1 MIFDEMQDLNFL
13 YKSWKLIFASGALSL
28 LLSTIIILFAL
39 KKLVPLFERIHQY
52 RLRDQHDEPIPKI
65 GGLGLMGSMFL
76 TIVVLWNIPFDT
88 EIPHF
93 QTLNQSRFFGL
104 IIGGLLAWSLG
115 FVDDHFKISAR
126 WKLLGQFV
134 LALFALQTGFT
145 IEHLKGP
152 FFQEIDLGFM
162 VWPIT
167 ILWIVTIMN
176 AINLIDGL
184 DGLAGGIVLTVL
196 ITLGVILWNSG
207 ALPLLL
213 VIMSLFGAVIG
224 FLLFNRSP
232 AIAFM
237 GDSGS
242 QFLGYMTALLSIW
255 ATESADGKQSMLP
268 LLILAIPLLDVFFAF
283 TRRLLKGVPFY
294 SADRDHIH
302 HRLLAKGFSSSKSV
316 VILVALSFIFS
327 VLSLVTVYNSYFQGF
342 SFTVGLLICFFILYA
357 LEYDLLRKPMAS
369 IQGQNNLRKRRELM
383 IMLADQI
390 DDYFEKDHNSS
401 LVIHSFNYWCKLVG
415 IYQYKLVNEGKDYH
429 YYGSDNDSLRIIIY
443 RFRNWEIHLG
453 LPRESWSIDS
463 DVKGDLME
471 KVFNAL
477 VNRLELLESTK
488 VVDMQQ
494 R

>member
-39 KKLVPLFERIHQY
+39 KKLVPLFERIHKN
-52 RLRDQHDEPIPKI
+52 RLRDQHDEPIPNI

-88 EIPHF
+88 EIPFF
-93 QTLNQSRFFGL
+93 QTVNQSRFFGL
-104 IIGGLLAWSLG
+104 IVGGFMAWSLG
-115 FVDDHFKISAR
+115 FVDDLFKISAR

-134 LALFALQTGFT
+134 LALFAIHTGFA
-145 IEHLKGP
+145 IEQLKGP
-152 FFQEIDLGFM
+152 FFQEFDLGFM
-162 VWPIT
+162 AWPIT
-167 ILWIVTIMN
+167 ILWVVTIMN

-184 DGLAGGIVLTVL
+184 DGLAGGIVITVL
-196 ITLGVILWNSG
+196 ITFGVILWSSG
-207 ALPLLL
+207 SLPLLL

-224 FLLFNRSP
+224 FLLFNRPP
-232 AIAFM
+232 AITFM

-283 TRRLLKGVPFY
+283 TRRLLKGIPFY

-302 HRLLAKGFSSSKSV
+302 HRLLAKGHSPSKSV
-316 VILVALSFIFS
+316 LILVALSFLFS
-327 VLSLVTVYNSYFQGF
+327 VLSLIAVYNSYLQGF
-342 SFTVGLLICFFILYA
+342 SYTAGLLLCFFILYA

-369 IQGQNNLRKRRELM
+369 IQDQNSLRKRREFM

-390 DDYFEKDHNSS
+390 DDYFEKDHNSQ

-415 IYQYKLVNEGKDYH
+415 ICQYKLVYEGKDCH

-477 VNRLELLESTK
+477 VKRLELLESSK
-488 VVDMQQ
+488 VLEPQKL
-494 R
+494 

>member
-1 MIFDEMQDLNFL
+1 
-13 YKSWKLIFASGALSL
+13 
-28 LLSTIIILFAL
+28 
-39 KKLVPLFERIHQY
+39 
-52 RLRDQHDEPIPKI
+52 
-65 GGLGLMGSMFL
+65 
-76 TIVVLWNIPFDT
+76 
-88 EIPHF
+88 
-93 QTLNQSRFFGL
+93 
-104 IIGGLLAWSLG
+104 
-115 FVDDHFKISAR
+115 
-126 WKLLGQFV
+126 
-134 LALFALQTGFT
+134 
-145 IEHLKGP
+145 
-152 FFQEIDLGFM
+152 LGFM
-162 VWPIT
+162 AWPIT
-167 ILWIVTIMN
+167 ILWVVTIMN

-184 DGLAGGIVLTVL
+184 DGLAGGIVITVL
-196 ITLGVILWNSG
+196 ITLGVILWSSG
-207 ALPLLL
+207 SLPLLL
-213 VIMSLFGAVIG
+213 VIMSLFGAIIG
-224 FLLFNRSP
+224 FLLFNRPP
-232 AIAFM
+232 AITFM

-283 TRRLLKGVPFY
+283 TRRLLKGIPFY

-302 HRLLAKGFSSSKSV
+302 HRLLAKGFSPSKSV
-316 VILVALSFIFS
+316 VILVGLSFIFS
-327 VLSLVTVYNSYFQGF
+327 IISLITVYNSYLQGF
-342 SFTVGLLICFFILYA
+342 SFTVGLLICFFILYF

-415 IYQYKLVNEGKDYH
+415 ICQYKLVYEGKDCH
-429 YYGSDNDSLRIIIY
+429 YYGSDNDSLRFIIY

-477 VNRLELLESTK
+477 VKRLELLESSK
-488 VVDMQQ
+488 VLESQKK
-494 R
+494 

>member
-1 MIFDEMQDLNFL
+1 MQDLNFL

-28 LLSTIIILFAL
+28 LISTIIILFAL
-39 KKLVPLFERIHQY
+39 NKLVPLFDKFDQN
-52 RLRDQHDEPIPKI
+52 RLRDQHEEPIPKI
-65 GGLGLMGSMFL
+65 GGLGIMGSLFL
-76 TIVVLWNIPFDT
+76 TVVILWSIPFDT

-93 QTLNQSRFFGL
+93 ETLNESRILGL

-115 FVDDHFKISAR
+115 FVDDLYKISAR
-126 WKLLGQFV
+126 WKLLGQCV
-134 LALFALQTGFT
+134 LALFAIQTGFA
-145 IEHLKGP
+145 IDNLQGP
-152 FFQEIDLGFM
+152 FFQEMDLGFL

-167 ILWIVTIMN
+167 VLWVVTIMN

-196 ITLGVILWNSG
+196 TTLCIISWWNG

-213 VIMSLFGAVIG
+213 VIMALFGATLG

-232 AIAFM
+232 AITFM

-242 QFLGYMTALLSIW
+242 QFLGYMIALLSIW
-255 ATESADGKQSMLP
+255 ATESPDGKQSMLP
-268 LLILAIPLLDVFFAF
+268 ILILAIPLLDVFFAF
-283 TRRLLKGVPFY
+283 TRRLLKGIPFY

-302 HRLLAKGFSSSKSV
+302 HRLVAKGFSPSKAV
-316 VILVALSFIFS
+316 GILVALSFLFS
-327 VLSLVTVYNSYFQGF
+327 VLTLITVYNSYLQGF
-342 SFTVGLLICFFILYA
+342 SFIVGLLICFFILYA
-357 LEYDLLRKPMAS
+357 LEYDLLRKPLAS

-390 DDYFEKDHNSS
+390 DDFFEKDHDRS

-415 IYQYKLVNEGKDYH
+415 IYHYKLVYGGKDYN
-429 YYGSDNDSLRIIIY
+429 YYGSDNDSLRFIIY
-443 RFRNWEIHLG
+443 KFRNWEIHLG

-477 VNRLELLESTK
+477 VKRLELLEPTK

>member
-39 KKLVPLFERIHQY
+39 KKLVPLFERIHQN

-88 EIPHF
+88 EIPFF
-93 QTLNQSRFFGL
+93 QTVNQSRFFGL
-104 IIGGLLAWSLG
+104 IVGGFMAWSLG
-115 FVDDHFKISAR
+115 FVDDLFKISAR

-134 LALFALQTGFT
+134 LALFAIHTGFA
-145 IEHLKGP
+145 IEQLKGP

-162 VWPIT
+162 AWPIT
-167 ILWIVTIMN
+167 ILWVVTIMN

-184 DGLAGGIVLTVL
+184 DGLAGGIVITVL
-196 ITLGVILWNSG
+196 ITLGVILWSSG
-207 ALPLLL
+207 SLPLLL
-213 VIMSLFGAVIG
+213 VIMSLFGAIIG
-224 FLLFNRSP
+224 FLLFNRPP
-232 AIAFM
+232 AITFM

-283 TRRLLKGVPFY
+283 TRRLLKGIPFY

-302 HRLLAKGFSSSKSV
+302 HRLLAKGFSPFKSV
-316 VILVALSFIFS
+316 VILVTLSFIFS
-327 VLSLVTVYNSYFQGF
+327 VISLVTVYNSYLQGF
-342 SFTVGLLICFFILYA
+342 SFTVGLLICFFILYF

-383 IMLADQI
+383 IILADQI
-390 DDYFEKDHNSS
+390 DDYFEKDHDSS

-415 IYQYKLVNEGKDYH
+415 IYQYKLVYEGKDCH

-477 VNRLELLESTK
+477 VKRLELLESSK
-488 VVDMQQ
+488 VIEPQKL
-494 R
+494 

>member
-39 KKLVPLFERIHQY
+39 KKLVPLFERIHQN

-88 EIPHF
+88 EIPFF
-93 QTLNQSRFFGL
+93 QTVNQSRFFGL
-104 IIGGLLAWSLG
+104 IVGGFMAWSLG
-115 FVDDHFKISAR
+115 FVDDLFKISAR

-134 LALFALQTGFT
+134 LAIFAIHTGFA
-145 IEHLKGP
+145 IEQLKGP

-167 ILWIVTIMN
+167 ILWVVTIMN
-176 AINLIDGL
+176 GINLIDGL
-184 DGLAGGIVLTVL
+184 DGLAGGIVTTVL
-196 ITLGVILWNSG
+196 ITLGVILWSSG
-207 ALPLLL
+207 SLPLLL
-213 VIMSLFGAVIG
+213 VIMSLFGAIIG
-224 FLLFNRSP
+224 FLLFNRPP
-232 AIAFM
+232 AITFM

-283 TRRLLKGVPFY
+283 TRRLLKGIPFY

-302 HRLLAKGFSSSKSV
+302 HRLLAKGFSPFKSV
-316 VILVALSFIFS
+316 VILVTLSFIFS
-327 VLSLVTVYNSYFQGF
+327 VISLVTVYNSYLQGF
-342 SFTVGLLICFFILYA
+342 SFTVGLLICFFILYF

-415 IYQYKLVNEGKDYH
+415 IYQYKLAYEGKDCY

-477 VNRLELLESTK
+477 VKRLELLESSK
-488 VVDMQQ
+488 VLEPQKL
-494 R
+494 

>member
-39 KKLVPLFERIHQY
+39 KKLVPLFERIHQN

-88 EIPHF
+88 EISFF
-93 QTLNQSRFFGL
+93 QTVNQSRFFGL
-104 IIGGLLAWSLG
+104 IVGGFMAWSLG
-115 FVDDHFKISAR
+115 FVDDLFKISAR

-134 LALFALQTGFT
+134 LAIFAIHTGFA
-145 IEHLKGP
+145 IEQLKGP
-152 FFQEIDLGFM
+152 FFQEFDLGFM
-162 VWPIT
+162 AWPIT
-167 ILWIVTIMN
+167 ILWVVTIMN

-184 DGLAGGIVLTVL
+184 DGLAGGIVITVL
-196 ITLGVILWNSG
+196 ITLGVILWSSG
-207 ALPLLL
+207 SLPLLL

-224 FLLFNRSP
+224 FLLFNRPP
-232 AIAFM
+232 AITFM

-283 TRRLLKGVPFY
+283 TRRLLKGIPFY

-302 HRLLAKGFSSSKSV
+302 HRLLAKGFSPSKSV
-316 VILVALSFIFS
+316 VILVGLSFIFS
-327 VLSLVTVYNSYFQGF
+327 VISLVTVYNSYLQGF
-342 SFTVGLLICFFILYA
+342 SFTVGLLICFFILYF

-415 IYQYKLVNEGKDYH
+415 IYHYKLVYEGKDCH

-477 VNRLELLESTK
+477 VKRLELLESSK
-488 VVDMQQ
+488 VLEPQKL
-494 R
+494 

>member
-39 KKLVPLFERIHQY
+39 KKLVPLFERIHKN
-52 RLRDQHDEPIPKI
+52 RLRDQHDEPIPNI

-88 EIPHF
+88 EIPFF
-93 QTLNQSRFFGL
+93 QTVNQSRFFGL
-104 IIGGLLAWSLG
+104 IVGGFMAWSLG
-115 FVDDHFKISAR
+115 FVDDLFKISAR

-134 LALFALQTGFT
+134 LALFAIHTGFA
-145 IEHLKGP
+145 IEQLKGP

-162 VWPIT
+162 AWPIT
-167 ILWIVTIMN
+167 ILWVVTIMN

-184 DGLAGGIVLTVL
+184 DGLAGGIVITVL
-196 ITLGVILWNSG
+196 ITLGVILWSSG
-207 ALPLLL
+207 SLPLLL

-224 FLLFNRSP
+224 FLLFNRPP
-232 AIAFM
+232 AITFM

-283 TRRLLKGVPFY
+283 TRRLLKGIPFY

-302 HRLLAKGFSSSKSV
+302 HRLLAKGHSPSKSV
-316 VILVALSFIFS
+316 LILVALSFLFS
-327 VLSLVTVYNSYFQGF
+327 FLSLITVYNSYLQGF
-342 SFTVGLLICFFILYA
+342 SFTAGLLICFFILYA

-369 IQGQNNLRKRRELM
+369 FQGQYNLRKRRELM
-383 IMLADQI
+383 IILADQI
-390 DDYFEKDHNSS
+390 DDYFEKDHDSS

-415 IYQYKLVNEGKDYH
+415 IYNYKLVYEGKDCH

-477 VNRLELLESTK
+477 VKRLELLESSK
-488 VVDMQQ
+488 VLEPQKL
-494 R
+494 

>member
-39 KKLVPLFERIHQY
+39 KKLVPLFERIHKN
-52 RLRDQHDEPIPKI
+52 RLRDQHDEPIPNI

-88 EIPHF
+88 EIPFF
-93 QTLNQSRFFGL
+93 QTVNQSRFFGL
-104 IIGGLLAWSLG
+104 IVGGFMAWSLG
-115 FVDDHFKISAR
+115 FVDDLFKISAR

-134 LALFALQTGFT
+134 LALFAIHTGFA
-145 IEHLKGP
+145 IEQLKGP

-162 VWPIT
+162 AWPIT
-167 ILWIVTIMN
+167 ILWVVTIMN

-184 DGLAGGIVLTVL
+184 DGLAGGIVITVL
-196 ITLGVILWNSG
+196 ITFGVILWSSG
-207 ALPLLL
+207 SLPLLL

-224 FLLFNRSP
+224 FLLFNRPP
-232 AIAFM
+232 AITFM

-283 TRRLLKGVPFY
+283 TRRLLKGIPFY

-302 HRLLAKGFSSSKSV
+302 HRLLAKGHSPSKSV
-316 VILVALSFIFS
+316 LILVALSFLFS
-327 VLSLVTVYNSYFQGF
+327 FLSLITVYNSYLQGF
-342 SFTVGLLICFFILYA
+342 SFTAGLLICFFILYA

-369 IQGQNNLRKRRELM
+369 IQDQNSLRKRREFM

-390 DDYFEKDHNSS
+390 DDFFEKDHNSP

-415 IYQYKLVNEGKDYH
+415 ICQYKLVYEGKDCH

-477 VNRLELLESTK
+477 VKRLELLESSK
-488 VVDMQQ
+488 VLESQKK
-494 R
+494 

>member
-39 KKLVPLFERIHQY
+39 KKLVPLFERIHKN

-88 EIPHF
+88 EIPFF
-93 QTLNQSRFFGL
+93 QTVNQSRFFGL
-104 IIGGLLAWSLG
+104 IVGGFMAWSLG
-115 FVDDHFKISAR
+115 FVDDLFKISAR

-134 LALFALQTGFT
+134 LALFAIHTGFA
-145 IEHLKGP
+145 IEQLKGP
-152 FFQEIDLGFM
+152 FFQEFDLGFM
-162 VWPIT
+162 AWPIT
-167 ILWIVTIMN
+167 ILWVVTIMN

-184 DGLAGGIVLTVL
+184 DGLAGGIVITVL
-196 ITLGVILWNSG
+196 ITLGVILWSSG
-207 ALPLLL
+207 SLPLLL

-224 FLLFNRSP
+224 FLLFNRPP
-232 AIAFM
+232 AITFM

-283 TRRLLKGVPFY
+283 TRRLLKGIPFY

-302 HRLLAKGFSSSKSV
+302 HRLLAKGFSPSISV
-316 VILVALSFIFS
+316 VILVGLSFIFS
-327 VLSLVTVYNSYFQGF
+327 VISLVTVYNSYLQGF
-342 SFTVGLLICFFILYA
+342 SFTVGLLICFFILYF

-415 IYQYKLVNEGKDYH
+415 IYNYKLVYEGKDCH

-477 VNRLELLESTK
+477 VKRLELLESSK
-488 VVDMQQ
+488 VLESQKK
-494 R
+494 

>member
-1 MIFDEMQDLNFL
+1 MKCRIINFL

-39 KKLVPLFERIHQY
+39 KKLVPLFERIHQN

-88 EIPHF
+88 EIPFF
-93 QTLNQSRFFGL
+93 QTVNQSRFFGL
-104 IIGGLLAWSLG
+104 IVGGFMAWSLG
-115 FVDDHFKISAR
+115 FVDDLFKISAR

-134 LALFALQTGFT
+134 LALFAIHTGFA
-145 IEHLKGP
+145 IEQLKGP

-162 VWPIT
+162 AWPIT
-167 ILWIVTIMN
+167 ILWVVTIMN

-184 DGLAGGIVLTVL
+184 DGLAGGIVITVL
-196 ITLGVILWNSG
+196 ITLGVILWSSG
-207 ALPLLL
+207 SLPLLL

-224 FLLFNRSP
+224 FLLFNRPP
-232 AIAFM
+232 AITFM

-283 TRRLLKGVPFY
+283 TRRLLKGIPFY

-302 HRLLAKGFSSSKSV
+302 HRLLAKGFSPSKSV
-316 VILVALSFIFS
+316 VILVTLSFIFS
-327 VLSLVTVYNSYFQGF
+327 VISLVTVYNSYLQGF
-342 SFTVGLLICFFILYA
+342 SFTAGLLICFFILYF

-383 IMLADQI
+383 IILADQI
-390 DDYFEKDHNSS
+390 DDYFEKDHDSS

-415 IYQYKLVNEGKDYH
+415 IY
-429 YYGSDNDSLRIIIY
+429 
-443 RFRNWEIHLG
+443 
-453 LPRESWSIDS
+453 
-463 DVKGDLME
+463 
-471 KVFNAL
+471 
-477 VNRLELLESTK
+477 
-488 VVDMQQ
+488 
-494 R
+494 

>member
-93 QTLNQSRFFGL
+93 QTLNQGRFFGL

-115 FVDDHFKISAR
+115 FVDDLFKISAR

-184 DGLAGGIVLTVL
+184 DGLAGGIVITVL
-196 ITLGVILWNSG
+196 ITLGVILWSSG

-477 VNRLELLESTK
+477 VKRLELLEPTK

>member
-39 KKLVPLFERIHQY
+39 KKLVPLFERIHQN

-88 EIPHF
+88 EIPFF
-93 QTLNQSRFFGL
+93 QTVNQSRFFGL
-104 IIGGLLAWSLG
+104 IVGGFMAWSLG
-115 FVDDHFKISAR
+115 FVDDLFKISAR

-134 LALFALQTGFT
+134 LALFAIHTGFA
-145 IEHLKGP
+145 IEQLKGP

-162 VWPIT
+162 AWPIT
-167 ILWIVTIMN
+167 ILWVVTIMN

-184 DGLAGGIVLTVL
+184 DGLAGGIVITVL
-196 ITLGVILWNSG
+196 ITLGVILWSSG
-207 ALPLLL
+207 SLPLLL

-224 FLLFNRSP
+224 FLLFNRPP
-232 AIAFM
+232 AITFM

-283 TRRLLKGVPFY
+283 TRRLLKGIPFY

-302 HRLLAKGFSSSKSV
+302 HRLLAKGHSPSKSV
-316 VILVALSFIFS
+316 LILVALSFLFS
-327 VLSLVTVYNSYFQGF
+327 VLSLITVYNSYLQGF
-342 SFTVGLLICFFILYA
+342 SYTAGLLLCFFILYA

-369 IQGQNNLRKRRELM
+369 IQDQNSLRKRREFM

-390 DDYFEKDHNSS
+390 DDYFEKDHNSP

-415 IYQYKLVNEGKDYH
+415 IYHYKLVYEGKDCD
-429 YYGSDNDSLRIIIY
+429 YYGSDHDSLRIIIY
-443 RFRNWEIHLG
+443 KFRNWEIHLG

-463 DVKGDLME
+463 DIKGDLME

-477 VNRLELLESTK
+477 VNRLELLESSK
-488 VVDMQQ
+488 VIEPQKL
-494 R
+494 

>member
-1 MIFDEMQDLNFL
+1 MQDLNFL
-13 YKSWKLIFASGALSL
+13 YKSWKIIFASGALSL
-28 LLSTIIILFAL
+28 LLSTIIILFSL
-39 KKLVPLFERIHQY
+39 KKLVPLFERIHQN

-88 EIPHF
+88 EIPFF
-93 QTLNQSRFFGL
+93 QTVNQSRFFGL
-104 IIGGLLAWSLG
+104 IVGGFMAWSLG
-115 FVDDHFKISAR
+115 FVDDLFKISAR
-126 WKLLGQFV
+126 WKLLAQFV
-134 LALFALQTGFT
+134 LALFAIHTGFALEQ
-145 IEHLKGP
+145 IKGP
-152 FFQEIDLGFM
+152 FFQQFDLGFM
-162 VWPIT
+162 AWPIT
-167 ILWIVTIMN
+167 ILWVVTIMN

-184 DGLAGGIVLTVL
+184 DGLAGGIVITVL
-196 ITLGVILWNSG
+196 ITLGVILWSSG
-207 ALPLLL
+207 SLPLLL

-224 FLLFNRSP
+224 FLLFNRPP
-232 AIAFM
+232 AITFM

-283 TRRLLKGVPFY
+283 TRRLLKGIPFY

-302 HRLLAKGFSSSKSV
+302 HRLLAKGFSPSKSV
-316 VILVALSFIFS
+316 IILVGLSFIFS
-327 VLSLVTVYNSYFQGF
+327 VISLVTVYNSYLQGF
-342 SFTVGLLICFFILYA
+342 SFTVGLLICFFILYF

-415 IYQYKLVNEGKDYH
+415 IYNYKLVYEGKDCH
-429 YYGSDNDSLRIIIY
+429 YYGSDHDSLRIIIY
-443 RFRNWEIHLG
+443 KFRNWEIHLG

-463 DVKGDLME
+463 DIKGDLME

-477 VNRLELLESTK
+477 VKRLELLESSK
-488 VVDMQQ
+488 VLEPQKL
-494 R
+494 

>member
-1 MIFDEMQDLNFL
+1 MQDYNFL

-39 KKLVPLFERIHQY
+39 KKLVPLFERIHQN

-88 EIPHF
+88 EIPFF
-93 QTLNQSRFFGL
+93 QTVNQSRFFGL
-104 IIGGLLAWSLG
+104 IVGGFMAWSLG
-115 FVDDHFKISAR
+115 FVDDLFKISAR

-134 LALFALQTGFT
+134 LALFAIHTGFA
-145 IEHLKGP
+145 IEQLKGP

-162 VWPIT
+162 AWPIT
-167 ILWIVTIMN
+167 ILWVVTIMN

-184 DGLAGGIVLTVL
+184 DGLAGGIVITVL
-196 ITLGVILWNSG
+196 ITLGVILWSSG
-207 ALPLLL
+207 SLPLLL

-224 FLLFNRSP
+224 FLLFNRPP
-232 AIAFM
+232 AITFM

-283 TRRLLKGVPFY
+283 TRRLLKGIPFY

-302 HRLLAKGFSSSKSV
+302 HRLLAKGHSPSKSV
-316 VILVALSFIFS
+316 LILVALSFLFS
-327 VLSLVTVYNSYFQGF
+327 VLSLIAVYNSYLQGF
-342 SFTVGLLICFFILYA
+342 SYTAGLLLCFFILYA

-415 IYQYKLVNEGKDYH
+415 IYEYKLVYGGKDYH
-429 YYGSDNDSLRIIIY
+429 YYGSDNDSLRFIIY
-443 RFRNWEIHLG
+443 KFKNWEIHLG

-477 VNRLELLESTK
+477 VKRLELLESSK
-488 VVDMQQ
+488 VLEPQKL
-494 R
+494 

>member
-39 KKLVPLFERIHQY
+39 KKLVPLFERIHKN
-52 RLRDQHDEPIPKI
+52 RLRDQHDEPIPNI

-88 EIPHF
+88 EIPFF
-93 QTLNQSRFFGL
+93 QTVNQSRFFGL
-104 IIGGLLAWSLG
+104 IVGGFMAWSLG
-115 FVDDHFKISAR
+115 FVDDLFKISAR

-134 LALFALQTGFT
+134 LALFAIHTGFA
-145 IEHLKGP
+145 IEQLKGP

-162 VWPIT
+162 AWPIT
-167 ILWIVTIMN
+167 ILWVVTIMN

-184 DGLAGGIVLTVL
+184 DGLAGGIVITVL
-196 ITLGVILWNSG
+196 ITLGVILWSSG
-207 ALPLLL
+207 SLPLLL
-213 VIMSLFGAVIG
+213 VIMSLFGAIIG
-224 FLLFNRSP
+224 FLLFNRP
-232 AIAFM
+232 LAITFM
-237 GDSGS
+237 GDSGR

-283 TRRLLKGVPFY
+283 TRRLLKGIPFY

-302 HRLLAKGFSSSKSV
+302 HRLLAKGFSPFKSV
-316 VILVALSFIFS
+316 VILVTLSFIFS
-327 VLSLVTVYNSYFQGF
+327 VISLVTVYNSYLQGF
-342 SFTVGLLICFFILYA
+342 SFTVGLLICFFILYF

-390 DDYFEKDHNSS
+390 DDYFEKDHNSP

-415 IYQYKLVNEGKDYH
+415 ICQYKLVYEGKDCH

-477 VNRLELLESTK
+477 VKRLELLESSK
-488 VVDMQQ
+488 VLEPQKL
-494 R
+494 